1 MSGTISTI
9 QADSGPGISWEDQ
22 EMDAA
27 RGENSLIMVFCPFYS
42 REGRLEE

>member
-9 QADSGPGISWEDQ
+9 QADDSGPGISWEDQ

-27 RGENSLIMVFCPFYS
+27 GRGQKRS
-42 REGRLEE
+42 